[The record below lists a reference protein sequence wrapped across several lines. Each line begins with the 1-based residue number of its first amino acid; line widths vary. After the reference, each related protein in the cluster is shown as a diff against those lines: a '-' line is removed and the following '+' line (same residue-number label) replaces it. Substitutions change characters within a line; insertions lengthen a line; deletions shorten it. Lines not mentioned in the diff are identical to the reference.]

1 MWKNV
6 DGEKWEVVVVVY
18 RERLL
23 CGSEQLFGACAF
35 ITEVKVCVKRT
46 SVEMIHVKDH
56 A

>member
-1 MWKNV
+1 MKEW
-6 DGEKWEVVVVVY
+6 GGVVVVVY